1 MKTYRVIVYGRVQG
15 VGFRAFIYKQAQN
28 LLLKGYVKN
37 MSNGTVQIVLQGPE
51 KQINQL
57 VELAKDGPSLSNVTN
72 IKITEEDMEAFTDF
86 HIE

>member
-15 VGFRAFIYKQAQN
+15 VGFRAFIYKQARN

-72 IKITEEDMEAFTDF
+72 IKITEEDMETFTDF

>member
-1 MKTYRVIVYGRVQG
+1 MKTYRVIVYGQVQG
-15 VGFRAFIYKQAQN
+15 VGFRAFIYKQARS

-37 MSNGTVQIVLQGPE
+37 MSDGTVQIVLQGPE
-51 KQINQL
+51 KQVKKLI
-57 VELAKDGPSLSNVTN
+57 ELANNGPSLSKVTN

>member
-1 MKTYRVIVYGRVQG
+1 MKTYRVIVYGHVQG

-37 MSNGTVQIVLQGPE
+37 MSDGTLQIVLQGPE

-57 VELAKDGPSLSNVTN
+57 VELANDGPSLSKVTN